1 MNPGTAPRIR
11 RLAALAVALL
21 LALPAL
27 AGEAGY
33 RKCSMDTQ
41 SCLNA
46 MVGKLK
52 GRGWLGIEYDDSQGP
67 RNFRVTRVVPGSP
80 AESAGFK
87 AGDILVSVKGAKF
100 ADNTEDRCVTCDA
113 TKDDWKPGSRLDY
126 VVRRGG
132 RTVTLRPTLASLPSD
147 VMAQMV
153 GMHMLEHVQPSAPPK

>member
-1 MNPGTAPRIR
+1 VTA
-11 RLAALAVALL
+11 AFAALL
-21 LALPAL
+21 LACSAL

-33 RKCSMDTQ
+33 RKCSLDTQ
-41 SCLNA
+41 SCLDA
-46 MVGKLK
+46 MVVKLK

-113 TKDDWKPGSRLDY
+113 TKDDWKPGARLDY

-132 RTVTLRPTLASLPSD
+132 RTVTLRPTLAPLPSD
-147 VMAQMV
+147 AMAQMI
-153 GMHMLEHVQPSAPPK
+153 GMHMLEHVQASAPPK